1 MRERGRGIAVFIV
14 LMVLFEPLPPAFSQQ
29 RLGINRSNIIG
40 KVVDVQGNP
49 INNAEVAV
57 HDPDDKKVVARGI
70 TNDQGEYVIECL
82 ERHEYH
88 LTLGSLP
95 ERFLGQ
101 TAVVNLGTR
110 GLIVQWSASTNAPAI
125 ATARVGGGACGAAA
139 ALLAA
144 GAVVG
149 GGVTVGILVS
159 DDDDPKDPRGL
170 PPASPSQ

>member
-1 MRERGRGIAVFIV
+1 MKERGKGIAVFLV
-14 LMVLFEPLPPAFSQQ
+14 LMALGAPLPLAFSQQ
-29 RLGINRSNIIG
+29 RLGILRSNIIG
-40 KVVDVQGNP
+40 KVVDAQGDP
-49 INNAEVAV
+49 IKNAEVIV
-57 HDPDDKKVVARGI
+57 QSPHDPQVVARGT
-70 TNDQGEYVIECL
+70 TNDKGEYVIECL
-82 ERHEYH
+82 KRHEYH

-110 GLIVQWSASTNAPAI
+110 GLIVQWSASTDAPAI
-125 ATARVGGGACGAAA
+125 ATARVGGGVCGAAV

-149 GGVTVGILVS
+149 GGVTVGILVGDDS
-159 DDDDPKDPRGL
+159 DDPREPQ